1 MPVLSKEDCQRAG
14 AAVAQDVRMLAGSR
28 WPPTL
33 AIVAKE
39 AWRVR
44 SMRQYVAEWG
54 ANYSTVSSR
63 LNRRRSPS
71 LRDVVT
77 SIRLAIAAL
86 LLEGWACATADLAWV
101 IGFSS
106 PQSFARH
113 VYVLRG
119 LRLRAW
125 KEGGYGAEVEALH
138 RLLSERPWPIDLL
151 ARTDGIA
158 RKVRGSRRAH
168 ATQPRPVV
176 VKVVCPQIEPVPPPY
191 LVLTPEIASL
201 MLDDWERRPA
211 SHTAGAQLR
220 LRSA

>member
-1 MPVLSKEDCQRAG
+1 MPVLSRDDCQRAG
-14 AAVAQDVRMLAGSR
+14 ALVAQDVRMLAGSR
-28 WPPTL
+28 CPPTL
-33 AIVAKE
+33 AIVANE

-44 SMRQYVAEWG
+44 RMREYVAEWG

-71 LRDVVT
+71 LRDVVS

-86 LLEGWACATADLAWV
+86 LLEGWGCTIADLAWV

-113 VYVLRG
+113 VYVMRG

-125 KEGGYGAEVEALH
+125 KAGGYGAEVEALH
-138 RLLSERPWPIDLL
+138 RLLCERPWPTDLL
-151 ARTDGIA
+151 APTAHTRQQAD
-158 RKVRGSRRAH
+158 RA
-168 ATQPRPVV
+168 T
-176 VKVVCPQIEPVPPPY
+176 
-191 LVLTPEIASL
+191 
-201 MLDDWERRPA
+201 
-211 SHTAGAQLR
+211 GAQSR